1 MYSNILSTNYAKRSK
16 LVASEGNRHHLR
28 LTLVDVK
35 PEQAAPSLGAHRWH
49 SRLPIVD
56 PRGLGG
62 GNVLSGCSLHFAQS
76 TFLEVE
82 IDICQQKL

>member
-28 LTLVDVK
+28 LTQVGAK
-35 PEQAAPSLGAHRWH
+35 PGQAAPSLGAHRWH

-62 GNVLSGCSLHFAQS
+62 GNVLSGSSLHFAQS